1 MNVFRH
7 KTFLPSQKLVR
18 YSIVLSIALFGF
30 VSLIYILGVDFLIDK
45 QGVLTTAIL
54 FVAAVILLLDFYG
67 GAVQTKIQIKRQVI
81 SSIAVNRWS
90 SVELSVVHSFL
101 NDHVVQVYEHLP
113 NYARCDEMPLILP
126 LRARQKTK
134 LSYRF
139 KALERGQFEFG
150 GISVRVPSP
159 MGFWTSQYFIS
170 EKQSI
175 RVYPD
180 FKAITAYTLL
190 ATDNHVSQ
198 LGIKRKPRRGQGM
211 DFMQLREYR
220 KGDSLRQIDWKA
232 TSRRQDLIS
241 RQYQDERDQQII
253 VLMDCGRRM
262 RAKDS
267 ELIHFDHAL
276 NASLLLSHI
285 ALRQGDSVGFLTFGG
300 DSRWVSPQK
309 GAGKMKTILSNLYDL
324 KTTQVAPDYVHAAEK
339 LKQLQTKRSL
349 IILVTNS
356 RDEDMDELLM
366 AAKLLRR
373 QHLVLLA
380 NIREAFVDEIEEQEV
395 EQLDDALLYAGA
407 SQYLRTRKETQAQ
420 VKNQGVFMLDC
431 LASELAAN
439 VCNSYLEIKR
449 SGLL

>member
-1 MNVFRH
+1 LIH
-7 KTFLPSQKLVR
+7 CAIFLSVILFFLISLSYFFGLDFIFKNQFFLTV
-18 YSIVLSIALFGF
+18 IVVLF
-30 VSLIYILGVDFLIDK
+30 VSV
-45 QGVLTTAIL
+45 VLL
-54 FVAAVILLLDFYG
+54 FDFYG
-67 GAVQTKIQIKRQVI
+67 AVAQSYIGVKRSVV
-81 SSIAVNRWS
+81 SSVAVNRWS
-90 SVELSVVHSFL
+90 SVNMIVVHNFNKDYDL
-101 NDHVVQVYEHLP
+101 QIYEHLP
-113 NYARCDEMPLILP
+113 DYAECDDMPLALP
-126 LRARQKTK
+126 LRNQKKTT
-134 LSYRF
+134 LRYRF
-139 KALERGQFEFG
+139 KSLERGPFVFEG
-150 GISVRVPSP
+150 LTVRVPSP
-159 MGFWTSQYFIS
+159 LGFWSSQYFIG
-170 EKQSI
+170 EKDYI

-220 KGDSLRQIDWKA
+220 RGDSLRQIDWKA
-232 TSRRQDLIS
+232 SSRREGLIS
-241 RQYQDERDQQII
+241 RQYQDERDQQIV

-262 RAKDS
+262 RAKDG

-276 NASLLLSHI
+276 NASLLLSYI

-300 DSRWVSPQK
+300 DSRWISPQK
-309 GAGKMKTILSNLYDL
+309 GAGRMKNILSNLYDL
-324 KTTQVAPDYVHAAEK
+324 KTTQVAPDYVSVAEK
-339 LKQLQTKRSL
+339 LTQLQTKRSL

-356 RDEDMDELLM
+356 RDEDINELLM

-380 NIREAFVDEIEEQEV
+380 NIKEMLVDQIEDQEIK
-395 EQLDDALLYAGA
+395 QLDDALLYLGT
-407 SQYLRTRKETQAQ
+407 SQYLQARKEAQTQ
-420 VKNQGVFMLDC
+420 VKSHGVFMLDC